1 MTEQKQNRQMDWVN
15 KTIAFFAS
23 VKVTLVIIG
32 ALVVLSFIGIA
43 GWLGIKDIYHS
54 RPFSLLL
61 GLLFINLL
69 VCSLER
75 LPGVIRRIRLDGGPV
90 APPAP
95 READFRVATTIADP
109 KEALAR
115 AEELLFG
122 AGSHPRRE
130 QERKGKG
137 DSAPATDYISFKAT
151 GRWSHLGA
159 QITHLGILLIIVGGI
174 VGGMWTLKGQ
184 IQLSPGDSSD
194 VVTVVI
200 GDQTSDTSM
209 PFTVRCN
216 DFKINY
222 YKDKSM
228 PSDYLCDL
236 SILVGGKEVKRQ
248 TIQVNQ
254 PLYYRPAGQI
264 TDYGIYQA
272 SYFPMF
278 HLLLTNVD
286 DGTTVGVDLRQYEPF
301 TVPETGLTYVLTE
314 YKANME
320 GMGRDFGP
328 SVRAEIYKGDS
339 PVDSVML
346 FQEVPTFDK
355 GRDDPNRLSFRILPD
370 RWATGLEVIRD
381 PGVPLIWGGAFFLCA
396 GVSFALFILQGETAR
411 FALVR
416 G

>member
-1 MTEQKQNRQMDWVN
+1 
-15 KTIAFFAS
+15 
-23 VKVTLVIIG
+23 
-32 ALVVLSFIGIA
+32 
-43 GWLGIKDIYHS
+43 
-54 RPFSLLL
+54 
-61 GLLFINLL
+61 
-69 VCSLER
+69 
-75 LPGVIRRIRLDGGPV
+75 
-90 APPAP
+90 
-95 READFRVATTIADP
+95 
-109 KEALAR
+109 
-115 AEELLFG
+115 
-122 AGSHPRRE
+122 
-130 QERKGKG
+130 
-137 DSAPATDYISFKAT
+137 
-151 GRWSHLGA
+151 
-159 QITHLGILLIIVGGI
+159 
-174 VGGMWTLKGQ
+174 
-184 IQLSPGDSSD
+184 
-194 VVTVVI
+194 
-200 GDQTSDTSM
+200 M

-396 GVSFALFILQGETAR
+396 GVSFALFILHRRYWLVARATPKGTEVALIGRTAR
-411 FALVR
+411 GQNLFKERLKGMGERLQAELGQGKPAPAGKEEKV
-416 G
+416 